1 MGAQLGGS
9 GGFSDINM
17 TPLIDIVLV
26 VLIIMMV
33 NIPISVNRLGVK
45 LPGNNL
51 NAPPPIENLDVEQ
64 LAIAI
69 YQDGKIA
76 LNRRVLVE
84 DSSVLVDGDASPAD
98 KDAAMF
104 PLFEQVSRRLVSAR
118 KKKVFVDAHPDVN
131 YGIVIDVVDLA
142 KEAGAVDVGFA
153 RLKPDGPL
161 PWTSVGAGV
170 LPRGVIP
177 GSPSVVGY
185 ITEKNASS
193 RLKPLVP
200 RIRGCY
206 EAALSR
212 SPRLTG
218 RMLLRVDVQYE
229 GKLMEALVDQSSL
242 QDEPLETCINEI
254 LQEIT
259 YEPLDGADEKPTY
272 ERTARIVY
280 PLIFSPGS

>member
-45 LPGNNL
+45 LPGNG
-51 NAPPPIENLDVEQ
+51 PPPETMVTPDLEQ
-64 LAIAI
+64 LAIAV
-69 YQDGKIA
+69 YEDGKIA

-84 DSSVLVDGDASPAD
+84 DSSVLVDGGATVEE

-118 KKKVFVDAHPDVN
+118 KKKVFVDAHPAVN

-142 KEAGAVDVGFA
+142 KEAGAVDVGFD

-185 ITEKNASS
+185 ITEKNAAA

-206 EAALSR
+206 EGALAR

-229 GKLMEALVDQSSL
+229 GKLMDAVVEQSSL
-242 QDEPLETCINEI
+242 QDEPLEACIGEL

-259 YEPLDGADEKPTY
+259 YEPLEGADEKPTY